1 MVWVVG
7 GALLCGVGVAR
18 VLLCCLGGWW
28 GVAMWFVECRH
39 RATVSFV
46 FFRVEEEAVRR
57 QRCFCCG
64 SEVFLCDS
72 RVKQEHGL
80 GVKLCYSACDES
92 LGRAECR

>member
-1 MVWVVG
+1 
-7 GALLCGVGVAR
+7 
-18 VLLCCLGGWW
+18 
-28 GVAMWFVECRH
+28 MWFVECRH

-80 GVKLCYSACDES
+80 GVKLSVTQRVMRVWGGPSADE
-92 LGRAECR
+92 